1 MPRLKRSKLSL
12 TQESIEKHMNE
23 VYSILENYKQMG
35 VRHYNFVLRIIE
47 ELGSDSIEDPVRLQL
62 MAQLE
67 QSRNN
72 SLNAFKE
79 YLKMK
84 TDLITKH
91 LNSVKIFGELEVKS
105 NKTKNSGSDDSSL
118 SKEDQDEVQKMIQDL
133 MQMKQTKF

>member
-23 VYSILENYKQMG
+23 VYSILESYKQMG

-47 ELGSDSIEDPVRLQL
+47 ELGSDSVEDPVRLQL

-79 YLKMK
+79 YLRMK

-91 LNSVKIFGELEVKS
+91 LNSVKIFGDLDIKNNKS
-105 NKTKNSGSDDSSL
+105 KNTTQGDSSL
-118 SKEDQDEVQKMIQDL
+118 SKEDQDEVQKMIQEL
-133 MQMKQTKF
+133 MDMKQTKF

>member
-12 TQESIEKHMNE
+12 TQESIEKHINE

-91 LNSVKIFGELEVKS
+91 LNSVKIFGDLDIKTNKS
-105 NKTKNSGSDDSSL
+105 KNTSGDDSSL
-118 SKEDQDEVQKMIQDL
+118 TKEDQDEVQKMIQEL
-133 MQMKQTKF
+133 MTMKQTKF

>member
-1 MPRLKRSKLSL
+1 MPRLKRSKLAL

-23 VYSILENYKQMG
+23 VYSILESYKQMG

-79 YLKMK
+79 YLRMK

-91 LNSVKIFGELEVKS
+91 LNSVKIFGDLDIKS
-105 NKTKNSGSDDSSL
+105 NKTKTSSGDNSSL

-133 MQMKQTKF
+133 MDMKQTKF

>member
-47 ELGSDSIEDPVRLQL
+47 ELGSDSVEDPVRLQL

-79 YLKMK
+79 YLRMK

-91 LNSVKIFGELEVKS
+91 LNSVKIFGDLDIKTNKS
-105 NKTKNSGSDDSSL
+105 KNTGSADSSL
-118 SKEDQDEVQKMIQDL
+118 TKEDQDEVQKMIQDL
-133 MQMKQTKF
+133 MDMKQTKF

>member
-1 MPRLKRSKLSL
+1 
-12 TQESIEKHMNE
+12 
-23 VYSILENYKQMG
+23 
-35 VRHYNFVLRIIE
+35 VLRIIE

-91 LNSVKIFGELEVKS
+91 LNSVKIFGDLDIKS
-105 NKTKNSGSDDSSL
+105 NKTKASGGDDSSL
-118 SKEDQDEVQKMIQDL
+118 SKEDQDEVQKMIQEL
-133 MQMKQTKF
+133 MTMKQTKF

>member
-1 MPRLKRSKLSL
+1 MPRLKRSKLAL

-23 VYSILENYKQMG
+23 VYSILESYKQMG

-79 YLKMK
+79 YLRMK

-91 LNSVKIFGELEVKS
+91 LNSVKIFGDLDIKS
-105 NKTKNSGSDDSSL
+105 NKTKASSGDNSSL
-118 SKEDQDEVQKMIQDL
+118 SKEDQDEVQKMIKDL
-133 MQMKQTKF
+133 MDMKQTKF

>member
-47 ELGSDSIEDPVRLQL
+47 ELGSDSVEDPVRLQL

-79 YLKMK
+79 YLRMK

-91 LNSVKIFGELEVKS
+91 LNSVKIFGDLDIKTNKS
-105 NKTKNSGSDDSSL
+105 KNTTQGDSSL
-118 SKEDQDEVQKMIQDL
+118 TKEDQDEVQKMIQEL
-133 MQMKQTKF
+133 MDMKQTKF

>member
-23 VYSILENYKQMG
+23 VYSILESYKQMG

-47 ELGSDSIEDPVRLQL
+47 ELGSDSVEDPVRLQL

-79 YLKMK
+79 YLRMK

-91 LNSVKIFGELEVKS
+91 LNSVKIFGDLDIKS
-105 NKTKNSGSDDSSL
+105 NKSKNTTQGDSSL
-118 SKEDQDEVQKMIQDL
+118 SKEDQDEVQKMIQEL
-133 MQMKQTKF
+133 MDMKQTKF

>member
-23 VYSILENYKQMG
+23 VYSILESYKQMG

-47 ELGSDSIEDPVRLQL
+47 ELGTDSIEDPIRLQL

-79 YLKMK
+79 YLRMK

-91 LNSVKIFGELEVKS
+91 LNSVKIFGDLDIKT
-105 NKTKNSGSDDSSL
+105 NKTKNANTEDSSL
-118 SKEDQDEVQKMIQDL
+118 TKEDQDEVQKMIQEL
-133 MQMKQTKF
+133 VGMKQTKF